1 MTSYTIG
8 QQEIFVQESGPSDAP
23 LAVLIHGWSS
33 SSFTWAP
40 VLPILN
46 RRYRCVAVDL
56 PGFGQSPQPIKTP
69 TIAWYADLIAG
80 LIELL
85 SPERSALVLG
95 HSMGGQI
102 SATLAIRHPVLVEQL
117 VLLNPA
123 LSGRLST
130 RVRLLLRP
138 HVMAEKSRFMEWL
151 LYTLAKTPL
160 DYTDHLL
167 KPSNFAERARLS
179 DDDYRHIRA
188 DARRRGQ
195 GRTRAACYAAMTE
208 GDLRGK
214 LGQIDVPAL
223 VLWGAEDNVV
233 PLRDAGLVAEEW
245 PKADLRLIPNAGH
258 WPQFE
263 QTDVTVRHISHFLGL
278 PPMIVGNAPR
288 SNDLA
293 YLRELAQF
301 LNNTELG
308 TGNLTE
314 AQRLRLAALLH
325 SHGYG
330 PGEHIASMNSLG
342 KEMYIVKGGQLEV
355 WLAATPTGEPLHT
368 PVLLA
373 TLTSGQVAGEL
384 SLLDGA
390 PRSADLRAG
399 PGGATLLTLTEEGLA
414 TLTEDDPKMGM
425 RVMQNL
431 AISLGRRMRNQNRRA
446 LRSELEARRGSET
459 RVLTNTP

>member
-1 MTSYTIG
+1 MASYTIDA
-8 QQEIFVQESGPSDAP
+8 QEIFVQESGPTDAP

-40 VLPILN
+40 VLPVLN

-56 PGFGQSPQPIKTP
+56 PGFGMSPRPARVP
-69 TIAWYADLIAG
+69 TIAWFADLIG
-80 LIELL
+80 SLIEQL
-85 SPERSALVLG
+85 SPERPALVLG

-102 SATLAIRHPVLVEQL
+102 GATLAIRHPMLVEQL

-130 RVRLLLRP
+130 RVNLLLKP
-138 HVMAEKSRFMEWL
+138 HVLAERSRFMEWL

-167 KPSNFAERARLS
+167 KPSNFAERARVS
-179 DDDYRHIRA
+179 DDDYRHIRE

-195 GRTRAACYAAMTE
+195 GKTRAECYQAMIN

-214 LGQIDVPAL
+214 LARIEAPTL
-223 VLWGAEDNVV
+223 VLWGAEDNIV

-245 PKADLRLIPNAGH
+245 SKADLRLIPNASH

-263 QTDVTVRHISHFLGL
+263 QTDATLRHIAHFLGL
-278 PPMIVGNAPR
+278 PPEIAGQTPQ
-288 SNDLA
+288 SNDLS
-293 YLRELAQF
+293 YLRMLAQF
-301 LNNTELG
+301 LNNTEIGGHLS
-308 TGNLTE
+308 E

-325 SHGYG
+325 SHGYA
-330 PGEHIASMNSLG
+330 PGEQIASMNSLG
-342 KEMYIVKGGQLEV
+342 KEMYIVKDGQLDV
-355 WLAATPTGEPLHT
+355 WIASVGADGKKSDPI
-368 PVLLA
+368 LLA
-373 TLTSGQVAGEL
+373 SLTAGQVAGEL

-399 PGGATLLTLTEEGLA
+399 PGGATLLTLTEEGLV
-414 TLTEDDPKMGM
+414 TLTQDDPAMGM

-431 AISLGRRMRNQNRRA
+431 AISLGRRLRNQNRRA
-446 LRSELEARRGSET
+446 ARSESEGSSRAT
-459 RVLTNTP
+459 KVLTNLP